1 MHEEGG
7 GRWAGSKKL
16 VELKKKKKEIVHSG
30 GGAEVREGADTGNII
45 QVDFLEELAKE

>member
-1 MHEEGG
+1 MGWKQET
-7 GRWAGSKKL
+7 GRT
-16 VELKKKKKEIVHSG
+16 EKKKKKEIVHSG

>member
-1 MHEEGG
+1 MGWKQET
-7 GRWAGSKKL
+7 GRT
-16 VELKKKKKEIVHSG
+16 EKKKKEIVHSG